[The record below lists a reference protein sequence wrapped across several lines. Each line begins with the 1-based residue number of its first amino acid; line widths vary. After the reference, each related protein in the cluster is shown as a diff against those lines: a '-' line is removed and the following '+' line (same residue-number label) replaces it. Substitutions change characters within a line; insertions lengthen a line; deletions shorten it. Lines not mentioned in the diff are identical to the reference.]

1 MNLEHVN
8 ISALAKVASQ
18 VYKLG
23 LDNTSITPEQAVE
36 VMSALEGNE
45 RVMEVDMCDTSLSAV
60 EPRLMAKAFARSK
73 RVKIANTGLTA
84 EQISQ
89 ILEVQTEEKNLEELD
104 LSANQLQMINGEM
117 MANSFNT
124 MKSVTLL
131 DSGITMN
138 QVGQVENN

>member
-45 RVMEVDMCDTSLSAV
+45 RVMEIDMCDTSLSAV

-73 RVKIANTGLTA
+73 KVKIANTGLTA
-84 EQISQ
+84 DQISQ

-104 LSANQLQMINGEM
+104 LSANQL
-117 MANSFNT
+117 
-124 MKSVTLL
+124 
-131 DSGITMN
+131 
-138 QVGQVENN
+138 